1 MAEIDEPTTEV
12 LVPGKAG
19 RAAGR
24 ALRAAVP
31 RSSQSMHPAAV
42 DPKRDVVAMLEASC
56 AGRIEQLLPLR
67 WSRMSTSVFAFF
79 RGTADIQAYDL
90 ATTPVSG
97 IRCQI
102 SGDCHMMNFGIFATP
117 ERDHLFGPNDFDETI
132 VGPWEWDLKRL
143 VASVMIAARYKG
155 YREAD
160 GIAAVRAC
168 VASYRARI
176 LEYSQLHV
184 LDIWHSRIRVADLLE
199 KELVG
204 EVRLRAAAIVEKA
217 RTRTH
222 DQVFTKLVRRDAEGR
237 WRFVD
242 DPPRIFHHGEDEPF
256 RAKVN
261 EVFDHYRGTIDD
273 DRRHLFDRFRLV
285 DFAVKA
291 VGVGSIGRHCVMALL
306 LSKDDQPLVMQIK
319 EAGRSVLEPYVG
331 RSQYEHHG
339 RRVVCGQ
346 RLLQAASDMFLGWSG
361 DAQGRH
367 YYLRQMQDM
376 KGSVDID
383 TMLPEGFNSY
393 VRLCAWALAR
403 AHSKAGA
410 AAEIAGYVGKG
421 ETLDEALALYAVA
434 YADQAERDFA
444 TFQGAIASGRFKA
457 DAGVVAG
464 KAAPKRA
471 AAAAPVA

>member
-1 MAEIDEPTTEV
+1 MAEIDTPPPEV

-24 ALRAAVP
+24 MLRVDVP
-31 RSSQSMHPAAV
+31 RSSHSMHPADT
-42 DPKRDVVAMLEASC
+42 DPKRDIVAMLEASC
-56 AGRIEQLLPLR
+56 EGRIAELLPLR
-67 WSRMSTSVFAFF
+67 WSRMSVSVFAFF

-90 ATTPVSG
+90 AATPVSG

-117 ERDHLFGPNDFDETI
+117 ERDHIFGPNDFDETI

-143 VASVMIAARYKG
+143 AASVMVAARFKG
-155 YREAD
+155 YRESD

-176 LEYSQLHV
+176 LAYSQLHV

-199 KELVG
+199 KELTG
-204 EVRLRAAAIVEKA
+204 EVRARAAVLVAKA
-217 RTRTH
+217 RNRTH
-222 DQVFTKLVRRDAEGR
+222 DQVFEKLVKRDTAGR

-256 RAKVN
+256 RAKVH
-261 EVFDHYRGTIDD
+261 EVFEQYSATIDD

-291 VGVGSIGRHCVMALL
+291 VGVGSIGRHCVMALMM
-306 LSKDDQPLVMQIK
+306 SDDGQPLVIQIK
-319 EAGRSVLEPYVG
+319 EAARSVLEPYVG
-331 RSQYEHHG
+331 KSAYQHHG
-339 RRVVCGQ
+339 QRVVCGQ
-346 RLLQAASDMFLGWSG
+346 RLMQASSDMFLGWSA
-361 DAQGRH
+361 DVQGRY
-367 YYLRQMQDM
+367 YYLRQLQDM
-376 KGSVDID
+376 KGSVDIE
-383 TMLPEGFNSY
+383 TMVPAGFNAY
-393 VRLCAWALAR
+393 VRLGAWALAR

-410 AAEIAGYVGKG
+410 ASEIAGYVGKG
-421 ETLDEALALYAVA
+421 EALDEALGLYAVS

-444 TFQGAIASGRFKA
+444 AFQAAIAGGRFN
-457 DAGVVAG
+457 AGTVI
-464 KAAPKRA
+464 APGTTVQGR
-471 AAAAPVA
+471 

>member
-1 MAEIDEPTTEV
+1 MAEIDTPPPEV

-24 ALRAAVP
+24 LLRVEVP
-31 RSSQSMHPAAV
+31 RSSHSMHPA
-42 DPKRDVVAMLEASC
+42 DTNPKRDVVAMLEASC
-56 AGRIEQLLPLR
+56 KGRIAQLLPLR

-79 RGTADIQAYDL
+79 RGTADIQAHDL
-90 ATTPVSG
+90 AATPVSG

-117 ERDHLFGPNDFDETI
+117 ERDHIFGPNDFDETI

-143 VASVMIAARYKG
+143 TASVMVAARFKG
-155 YREAD
+155 YRESD

-176 LEYSQLHV
+176 LAYSQMHV
-184 LDIWHSRIRVADLLE
+184 LHIWHSRIRVADLLE
-199 KELVG
+199 KELIG
-204 EVRLRAAAIVEKA
+204 DVRTRAAALVAKA
-217 RTRTH
+217 RNRTH
-222 DQVFTKLVRRDAEGR
+222 DQVFEKLVKRDAAGR

-256 RAKVN
+256 RAKVQ
-261 EVFDHYRGTIDD
+261 EVFEQYVDTIED
-273 DRRHLFDRFRLV
+273 DRRHLFDRFRLA

-291 VGVGSIGRHCVMALL
+291 VGVGSVGRHCVMALMM
-306 LSKDDQPLVMQIK
+306 SDDGQPLVIQIK
-319 EAGRSVLEPYVG
+319 EAAQSVLEPYVG
-331 RSQYEHHG
+331 KSVYEHPG
-339 RRVVCGQ
+339 QRVVAGQ
-346 RLLQAASDMFLGWSG
+346 RLMQASSDMFLGWAA
-361 DAQGRH
+361 DAQGRY

-376 KGSVDID
+376 KGSVDIE
-383 TMLPEGFNSY
+383 TMVPGGFNAY

-421 ETLDEALALYAVA
+421 ETLDEALGLYAVA

-444 TFQGAIASGRFKA
+444 RFQAAIASGRFKA
-457 DAGVVAG
+457 E
-464 KAAPKRA
+464 AAIPPGNT
-471 AAAAPVA
+471 APTR